1 MRMPMPSKKKEW
13 IKLYVWRRSNSKS
26 LKLVRC
32 LLPSSLLLFW
42 STIIARWLFDDFSNS
57 GTLTRKLELRKMSDI
72 YLPVKIIG
80 SSLCDFQFNQSINDL
95 AKMVC
100 FIETPCCK
108 VAKNAKSNILLPMFA
123 KPLSITSIKVTQ

>member
-1 MRMPMPSKKKEW
+1 MRESG
-13 IKLYVWRRSNSKS
+13 VCRNSQHRTEVKRQFCEM
-26 LKLVRC
+26 LKIV
-32 LLPSSLLLFW
+32 FEG
-42 STIIARWLFDDFSNS
+42 DFSNS

-100 FIETPCCK
+100 FIETHCC
-108 VAKNAKSNILLPMFA
+108 
-123 KPLSITSIKVTQ
+123 